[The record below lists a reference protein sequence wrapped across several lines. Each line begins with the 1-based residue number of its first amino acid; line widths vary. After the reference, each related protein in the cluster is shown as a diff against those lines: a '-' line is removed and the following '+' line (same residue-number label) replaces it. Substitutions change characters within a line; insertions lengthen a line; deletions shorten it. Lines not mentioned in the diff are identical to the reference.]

1 MTGAGDKA
9 PGRIRRRVGIDTQIV
24 DGESCHS
31 LSLRHRKILM
41 QGRGRGRISSFARSL
56 SRVLAFSPRNDA
68 LSDDEHI
75 SDAVSSNVASIEA
88 SADVTDT
95 MMLSTVIEFHEY
107 HPENNDNTAAHIT
120 FDDGD
125 EHGTFD
131 CFLSNLMEL
140 IPCFPHNGLSNN
152 ERTSEDGE
160 IDNDNYDDRFSTIE
174 CILRQSVCE
183 GIEGFSEAADLSPL
197 IDTEHLPSNK
207 MILPPAAWTYDP
219 LLFVATP
226 GSGMRICR
234 IRHVSDPSFHESPEP
249 LHSESYCCD
258 DFGKDQ
264 LMQLP
269 INNGKEHP
277 SRCRVIDFETNLFSG
292 TALLRIRGSNGC
304 WENETDSNKDSTKH
318 DYFRKHNRK
327 FQLVI
332 SGNFKASVT
341 MADVMSGILLD
352 HRLATASDYSS
363 INCVEGLPFSDQ
375 SDGVF
380 KNVDAS
386 DKRKRVRGLKR
397 GKNTHDSNLPSKWAL
412 RAAVKVAG
420 VFSPRMDAD
429 LECAH
434 PRILSPLC
442 STAQTILVS
451 RRNGREGV
459 SRHLET
465 PLVEPPINSDASLV
479 KDLHK
484 SSANDHSSDVTQR
497 VQQRKAVFDAIY
509 DAHIDSHDKNSSR
522 VNDSPCFDPDAD
534 YTFEFL
540 QHLVDYNDLSLDLGR
555 VIGKVG
561 LGGALRGQPA
571 RFVSVVKQRRNA
583 NPSPDESQLK
593 LENLDFIWS
602 FDLWHKSLLLGGS

>member
-1 MTGAGDKA
+1 MF
-9 PGRIRRRVGIDTQIV
+9 Q
-24 DGESCHS
+24 
-31 LSLRHRKILM
+31 
-41 QGRGRGRISSFARSL
+41 
-56 SRVLAFSPRNDA
+56 
-68 LSDDEHI
+68 
-75 SDAVSSNVASIEA
+75 
-88 SADVTDT
+88 
-95 MMLSTVIEFHEY
+95 VIEFHESY
-107 HPENNDNTAAHIT
+107 PEKNDNTSAHIS

-131 CFLSNLMEL
+131 CFFSNLMEL
-140 IPCFPHNGLSNN
+140 IPCFPHNGQSKNL
-152 ERTSEDGE
+152 RTNEDGE

-174 CILRQSVCE
+174 CILRQAVCE
-183 GIEGFSEAADLSPL
+183 GIEGFSEAAFLSPL
-197 IDTEHLPSNK
+197 IDTEHLPSNE
-207 MILPPAAWTYDP
+207 MILPPSAWTHDP

-234 IRHVSDPSFHESPEP
+234 IRRVSDPSFHESPEP
-249 LHSESYCCD
+249 LHSESYCGD
-258 DFGKDQ
+258 NFDKDQ

-277 SRCRVIDFETNLFSG
+277 SHCRVVDFETNLFSG
-292 TALLRIRGSNGC
+292 TALLRIHGSNGY
-304 WENETDSNKDSTKH
+304 WKNGRDSNKDSTKH
-318 DYFRKHNRK
+318 DYFGKHNRK

-352 HRLATASDYSS
+352 HRLATTSDYSNIS
-363 INCVEGLPFSDQ
+363 CVEGLPFSDK

-386 DKRKRVRGLKR
+386 DKCKRVRGLKR
-397 GKNTHDSNLPSKWAL
+397 GKNIHDGNLPSKWVL

-420 VFSPRMDAD
+420 VFSPRMEAD

-459 SRHLET
+459 SRHLEA
-465 PLVEPPINSDASLV
+465 PLVEPPVNTDASLV

-484 SSANDHSSDVTQR
+484 SSANNDHKSDVTQR
-497 VQQRKAVFDAIY
+497 VQQRKSAFDAIF
-509 DAHIDSHDKNSSR
+509 DVHFDSHAKRSSR
-522 VNDSPCFDPDAD
+522 VNAPPCFDPDAE

-540 QHLVDYNDLSLDLGR
+540 HHLVDYNDLSLDLGR

-583 NPSPDESQLK
+583 NPSPDESQWK

-602 FDLWHKSLLLGGS
+602 FDLWHKSLLSGGS

>member
-1 MTGAGDKA
+1 M
-9 PGRIRRRVGIDTQIV
+9 
-24 DGESCHS
+24 
-31 LSLRHRKILM
+31 
-41 QGRGRGRISSFARSL
+41 
-56 SRVLAFSPRNDA
+56 
-68 LSDDEHI
+68 
-75 SDAVSSNVASIEA
+75 
-88 SADVTDT
+88 
-95 MMLSTVIEFHEY
+95 
-107 HPENNDNTAAHIT
+107 
-120 FDDGD
+120 
-125 EHGTFD
+125 
-131 CFLSNLMEL
+131 
-140 IPCFPHNGLSNN
+140 
-152 ERTSEDGE
+152 

-174 CILRQSVCE
+174 CILRQAVCE
-183 GIEGFSEAADLSPL
+183 GNEGFSEPAALSPL
-197 IDTEHLPSNK
+197 IEAELLPSNE
-207 MILPPAAWTYDP
+207 MILPPSAWTHDP

-234 IRHVSDPSFHESPEP
+234 IRRASDPSYHESPEP
-249 LHSESYCCD
+249 LHSGSYVGRD
-258 DFGKDQ
+258 DFDKDQ

-277 SRCRVIDFETNLFSG
+277 SHCQVIDFETNLFSG
-292 TALLRIRGSNGC
+292 TALLRIRKSNGC
-304 WENETDSNKDSTKH
+304 WKNGRDSSSTKH
-318 DYFRKHNRK
+318 DYFGKHNRK

-332 SGNFKASVT
+332 SGKFKARLT

-352 HRLATASDYSS
+352 HRLATKSDYSNIS
-363 INCVEGLPFSDQ
+363 CVEGLPFLDQ
-375 SDGVF
+375 SDGVI
-380 KNVDAS
+380 KNVDAC

-397 GKNTHDSNLPSKWAL
+397 GKSTHDGDLPSKWAL

-442 STAQTILVS
+442 STAQTILVL
-451 RRNGREGV
+451 RRNGRGGV
-459 SRHLET
+459 SRHLEA
-465 PLVEPPINSDASLV
+465 PLVEPPINSDASIV

-497 VQQRKAVFDAIY
+497 VQRRKSTFDAIY
-509 DAHIDSHDKNSSR
+509 DAHIDSHANSSSR
-522 VNDSPCFDPDAD
+522 VNASPCFDPDAE

-571 RFVSVVKQRRNA
+571 RFVSVVKQRRDA
-583 NPSPDESQLK
+583 NPYPDESQWN

-602 FDLWHKSLLLGGS
+602 FDLWHKSLLLGGL